1 MAEETLRTLDRA
13 LEVLRA
19 FGRGS
24 PEPTVAQVAERVA
37 MPRSVVV
44 RILAT
49 LERAGFVEH
58 ASGNSRK
65 FRIGLDA
72 CEVGTLYFAGNPLL
86 RGSEDVLH
94 DIAERTG
101 FTAYLAISARS
112 TARRS
117 SSGRCAKAA
126 RRCASSGTPAT
137 GCRSPPPRGPGPADS
152 AGLGTGR
159 ARLARPFAGAR
170 PAAARDGPP
179 LRRGMVRNVRTR
191 RDEGDGPA

>member
-72 CEVGTLYFAGNPLL
+72 CEVGTLYFAGNLLL

-101 FTAYLAISARS
+101 FTAYLGTLHGAEIVIWALCE
-112 TARRS
+112 
-117 SSGRCAKAA
+117 GRTPVRFIWHAGDRLPVATAA
-126 RRCASSGTPAT
+126 RARACGFCGAGYRPRPPGSAIRRGTT
-137 GCRSPPPRGPGPADS
+137 GGCPGR
-152 AGLGTGR
+152 T
-159 ARLARPFAGAR
+159 
-170 PAAARDGPP
+170 AAAP
-179 LRRGMVRNVRTR
+179 RNGTKR
-191 RDEGDGPA
+191 ANSS